1 MRSPET
7 VTHENKS
14 IYIQLAPFNRPDD
27 YEHQTL
33 RGKKEREHTHINN
46 ERHVEKCVM
55 NGMKEKEK
63 NRETLKSLI
72 VSSSLARILSFW
84 YRDGVSER
92 ELSPGGEELSYRHVD
107 CFASYNYTSS
117 FFVG

>member
-14 IYIQLAPFNRPDD
+14 IYIPLAPFNRPDD

-55 NGMKEKEK
+55 NSMKEKEK

-72 VSSSLARILSFW
+72 VSSSLARILFFW
-84 YRDGVSER
+84 YRDGVRRVKSR
-92 ELSPGGEELSYRHVD
+92 RRGTLLPARRLF
-107 CFASYNYTSS
+107 CQL
-117 FFVG
+117 

>member
-14 IYIQLAPFNRPDD
+14 IYISLAPFNRPDD

-33 RGKKEREHTHINN
+33 REKKEREHTHINN
-46 ERHVEKCVM
+46 EQHVEKCVM

-84 YRDGVSER
+84 YRDGVRRVKSGR
-92 ELSPGGEELSYRHVD
+92 RGTLLPARRLF
-107 CFASYNYTSS
+107 CQL
-117 FFVG
+117 